1 MLNTNKYTEFVKQQI
16 NNLSLD
22 ISLRKEIINL
32 NLEDANNEIKIFF
45 SKASDIEYVNLIKK
59 LKNNYFEN
67 KKNYSTTEEIRNF
80 ILHLLN

>member
-1 MLNTNKYTEFVKQQI
+1 LLNTNKYTEFVKQQI

-59 LKNNYFEN
+59 LKNNYFGD

>member
-22 ISLRKEIINL
+22 ITLRKEIMNL

-59 LKNNYFEN
+59 LKNNYFGD

>member
-59 LKNNYFEN
+59 LKNNYFFD

>member
-1 MLNTNKYTEFVKQQI
+1 MLNTNKKTEFIKQQI

-32 NLEDANNEIKIFF
+32 NLEDANKEIKNFF

-59 LKNNYFEN
+59 LKNNYFGD
-67 KKNYSTTEEIRNF
+67 KKKYSTTEEIKNF

>member
-59 LKNNYFEN
+59 LKNNYFGD

>member
-32 NLEDANNEIKIFF
+32 NLEDANNEIKIF
-45 SKASDIEYVNLIKK
+45 SKVSDIEYVNLIKK
-59 LKNNYFEN
+59 LKNNYFGD
-67 KKNYSTTEEIRNF
+67 KKLFNN
-80 ILHLLN
+80 